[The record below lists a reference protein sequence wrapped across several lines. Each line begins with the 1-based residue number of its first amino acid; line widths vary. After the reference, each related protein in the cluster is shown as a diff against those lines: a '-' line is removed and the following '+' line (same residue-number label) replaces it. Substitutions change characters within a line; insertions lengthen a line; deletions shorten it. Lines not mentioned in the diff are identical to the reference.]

1 MHILSFDK
9 RYGAFI
15 ADTRISSDIF
25 SFDDFPLTEVNP
37 DTRHSNPNTPDGEGM
52 VRITHEY
59 DKDNMCKMLCIE
71 TDDDM
76 RSYKKIADALLIDF
90 ADTHLITPGSNPI
103 IERYDLW
110 MERWR
115 RDSITDALDFRLNVA
130 KYQSLRNDSNLQAY
144 LEKVVKLGF
153 ILYDETETTGVEAME
168 KEIHRWD

>member
-15 ADTRISSDIF
+15 ADTRISCDIF
-25 SFDDFPLTEVNP
+25 SFDDFPLTLPVP
-37 DTRHSNPNTPDGEGM
+37 IPGINPNTPEGEGM
-52 VRITHEY
+52 VCITHDYKQDES
-59 DKDNMCKMLCIE
+59 CRMLCIE

-76 RSYKKIADALLIDF
+76 RSYKKIAAALDIDF

-103 IERYDLW
+103 IERYDTW

-115 RDSITDALDFRLNVA
+115 RESISNALDFRMNVA
-130 KYQSLRNDSNLQAY
+130 KYQSLRNDSALQMY

-153 ILYDETETTGVEAME
+153 ILYDEKQTTGIEAME

>member
-15 ADTRISSDIF
+15 ADTRISCDIF
-25 SFDDFPLTEVNP
+25 SFDDFPLTLPVP
-37 DTRHSNPNTPDGEGM
+37 IPGINPNTPEGEGM
-52 VRITHEY
+52 VCITHDYKQDES
-59 DKDNMCKMLCIE
+59 CRMLCIE

-76 RSYKKIADALLIDF
+76 RSYKKIADTLDIDF

-103 IERYDLW
+103 IERYDTW

-115 RDSITDALDFRLNVA
+115 RDSISNALDFRMNVV
-130 KYQSLRNDSNLQAY
+130 KYQSLRNDSTLQMY

-153 ILYDETETTGVEAME
+153 ILYDETQTTSVEAME

>member
-9 RYGAFI
+9 RYGALI

-25 SFDDFPLTEVNP
+25 SFDDFPLTLPVP
-37 DTRHSNPNTPDGEGM
+37 IPGINPNTPEGM
-52 VRITHEY
+52 VCITHDY
-59 DKDNMCKMLCIE
+59 KQDPGCRMLCIE

-76 RSYKKIADALLIDF
+76 RSYKKIAAALEIDF
-90 ADTHLITPGSNPI
+90 TDTHLITPGSNPI
-103 IERYDLW
+103 IERYDTW

-115 RDSITDALDFRLNVA
+115 RESISDTLDFRVNVA
-130 KYQSLRNDSNLQAY
+130 KYQSLRNDSILQMY

-153 ILYDETETTGVEAME
+153 ILYDETQTTSVEAME

>member
-9 RYGAFI
+9 RYGALI

-25 SFDDFPLTEVNP
+25 SFDDFPLTLPVP
-37 DTRHSNPNTPDGEGM
+37 IPGINPNTPEGEGM
-52 VRITHEY
+52 VCITHDY
-59 DKDNMCKMLCIE
+59 KQDPGCRMLCIE

-76 RSYKKIADALLIDF
+76 RSYKKIAAALEIDF
-90 ADTHLITPGSNPI
+90 TDTHLITPGSNPI
-103 IERYDLW
+103 IERYDIW

-115 RDSITDALDFRLNVA
+115 RESISDTLDFRVNVA
-130 KYQSLRNDSNLQAY
+130 KYQSLRNDSILQMY

-153 ILYDETETTGVEAME
+153 ILYDETQTTSVEAME